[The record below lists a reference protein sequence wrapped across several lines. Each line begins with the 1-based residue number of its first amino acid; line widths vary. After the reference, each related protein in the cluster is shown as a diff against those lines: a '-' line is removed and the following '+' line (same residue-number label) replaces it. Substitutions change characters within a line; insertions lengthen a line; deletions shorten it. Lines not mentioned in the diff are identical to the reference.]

1 MESRMLIIWM
11 VKIRNDNSDVKTWKH
26 QISTKCW
33 VRRSSGRWRGRTK
46 VKRQVEGEEAG
57 GRWRGRIDT
66 SNLEPETT
74 QSHQLV
80 STLPKRH
87 YNWFARTTGNCF
99 GIGRRSLYISP
110 KQLVSFEPYLYLAR
124 YTCIFIYSLHDF
136 RNEISAEGEE
146 GGEIKNSISKV
157 KTFSNIIDISY
168 ISSSF
173 PGSNAF

>member
-1 MESRMLIIWM
+1 MLIIWM
-11 VKIRNDNSDVKTWKH
+11 VKIRNDSSDDKTWKY
-26 QISTKCW
+26 QIPTKCW
-33 VRRSSGRWRGRTK
+33 VSRSRSSGRWRGRI
-46 VKRQVEGEEAG
+46 G
-57 GRWRGRIDT
+57 T

-87 YNWFARTTGNCF
+87 YNWFARTTGSCF

-110 KQLVSFEPYLYLAR
+110 KQLVSFEPYLHLAR

-157 KTFSNIIDISY
+157 KTFSNIIEFSY